1 MTNNSTLVAG
11 SILENRYRIVR
22 ELGHGGFG
30 RTYLA
35 EDINRFSES
44 CVLKEFAPQVQGVNE
59 LRKAQELFEREAG
72 MLYKL
77 QHPQVPRFRELIRVR
92 NASRESLFLVQ
103 DYVEGPTYYQLL
115 KSRKRLSET
124 EVIQLLLQLLPVL
137 EYVHSQGVVHRDISP
152 DNLILRTADGL
163 PVLIDFGAVK
173 QIAANALSQYTQ
185 QPAGTSVG
193 KEGYAPDEQMRQG
206 KAFPCSDLYS
216 LAVTVLVLLSGKQPK
231 DLYDSLNATWH
242 WRKEV
247 SVSPHLG
254 AVLDRMLSY
263 RPRDRYQSARE
274 VMGAMPAGYYSPA
287 ASPFVPVNPTP
298 VPVYYTPPAPQP
310 SVPVNPQPAQ
320 VPANPSISVIA
331 TQAVAR
337 APAQT
342 APSPSGIS
350 NSQLIWRQWGAFA
363 KGIRVVLVPGIIIW
377 IIWFLLQSVVS
388 LVKLP
393 AMPKL
398 PEFPSWPALPK
409 LPNAPVPAGTSVSK
423 TELARQEKIGERRK
437 KLKIDRAV
445 FYPKVDELFYRRHPE
460 LKGRPLSEK
469 PEDARLREEWMRV
482 AEDLLDR
489 LERGQ
494 TKL

>member
-1 MTNNSTLVAG
+1 MTNNSALVAG

-35 EDINRFSES
+35 EDMNRFSES
-44 CVLKEFAPQVQGVNE
+44 CVLKEFAPQVQGANE

-124 EVIQLLLQLLPVL
+124 EVIQLLIQLLPVL

-152 DNLILRTADGL
+152 DNLILRTADRL

-173 QIAANALSQYTQ
+173 QIAASALSQYTQ

-206 KAFPCSDLYS
+206 KAFPCSDLYA
-216 LAVTVLVLLSGKQPK
+216 LAVTVLVLLSGKDPK
-231 DLYDSLNATWH
+231 DLYDSVNATWR
-242 WRKEV
+242 WRNEV
-247 SVSPHLG
+247 SVSPQLG

-274 VMGAMPAGYYSPA
+274 VIGALPGGAYTVPT
-287 ASPFVPVNPTP
+287 SPFVPVNPTP
-298 VPVYYTPPAPQP
+298 TPVYYTPPAPQP
-310 SVPVNPQPAQ
+310 AVPVNPKPGQ
-320 VPANPSISVIA
+320 VPANANFSTLA
-331 TQAVAR
+331 TQIVAR
-337 APAQT
+337 ALGRNVPNPT
-342 APSPSGIS
+342 GIS
-350 NSQLIWRQWGAFA
+350 NSQLIWRQRGSFA
-363 KGIRVVLVPGIIIW
+363 KGIGVVLVPGIIIA
-377 IIWFLLQSVVS
+377 FLVQSVVS
-388 LVKLP
+388 VVKL
-393 AMPKL
+393 
-398 PEFPSWPALPK
+398 PALPK
-409 LPNAPVPAGTSVSK
+409 LPELPKFPEIPKLPNAPKLPGTSMSK

-460 LKGRPLSEK
+460 LKGRALSDK
-469 PEDARLREEWMRV
+469 PEDTRLREEWMRV

>member
-1 MTNNSTLVAG
+1 MTNNSALVAG

-35 EDINRFSES
+35 EDKNRFSES

-92 NASRESLFLVQ
+92 NGSRESLFLVQ
-103 DYVEGPTYYQLL
+103 DYVEGATYYQLF
-115 KSRKRLSET
+115 KSRKRFGEA
-124 EVIQLLLQLLPVL
+124 EVIQLLFQLLPVL

-152 DNLILRTADGL
+152 DNLILRSSDGL

-173 QIAANALSQYTQ
+173 QVAANALSQYTQ

-193 KEGYAPDEQMRQG
+193 KDGYAPDEQMRQG
-206 KAFPCSDLYS
+206 KAFPCSDLYA
-216 LAVTVLVLLSGKQPK
+216 LAVTVLVLLSGKEPK
-231 DLYDSLNATWH
+231 DLYDSVNASWR

-247 SVSPHLG
+247 SVSSQLG

-274 VMGAMPAGYYSPA
+274 VMQALPAGNYSVP

-298 VPVYYTPPAPQP
+298 TPVYYTPPAPQP
-310 SVPVNPQPAQ
+310 TQPVNPKPAQ
-320 VPANPSISVIA
+320 VPANPSFSVIA
-331 TQAVAR
+331 TQIVAR
-337 APAQT
+337 ALGRNV
-342 APSPSGIS
+342 PSPSGMS
-350 NSQLIWRQWGAFA
+350 NSQLIWRNRGAFA
-363 KGIRVVLVPGIIIW
+363 KGIGVVLVPGIILA
-377 IIWFLLQSVVS
+377 FLLQSVVS
-388 LVKLP
+388 LVKFPELP
-393 AMPKL
+393 KFPEIPKL
-398 PEFPSWPALPK
+398 PELPK
-409 LPNAPVPAGTSVSK
+409 LPNFPLPAGTSVSK

-437 KLKIDRAV
+437 KLKIDKAV
-445 FYPKVDELFYRRHPE
+445 FYPKVDKLFYAKHPE
-460 LKGRPLSEK
+460 LKGRALSDK
-469 PEDARLREEWMRV
+469 PEDARLREDWMQV

-494 TKL
+494 TRL